1 MNLTPTLTATLTAP
15 FSGSLLVAM
24 GVLTEAELRG
34 PRFRRL
40 YPDVYLPAGTEA
52 DLAVRAYAA
61 GIWAGGEGVVAGW
74 AAAELLKASCGPRDA
89 TVDVILPGPRGRT
102 RAPVG
107 IRPRRVLLDD
117 DEVQLVGEVPVTLP
131 ARTAFDIARWAPTL
145 TERVAG
151 ADAVAYAHKLTVDR
165 IRAVWSRHRGAHGTN
180 GLSQVLNLMNPLAE
194 SPMESRIR
202 MALFLA
208 GLPAPIVQCRAGD
221 HRLDHGYPE
230 VMLGVEYN
238 GSHHLE
244 PDQALRDLDR
254 EAALTRAGWTLLRY
268 PARTVLGAPESIAAE
283 VRSVLASSPAGRRLL
298 AS

>member
-1 MNLTPTLTATLTAP
+1 MTLTGP
-15 FSGSLLVAM
+15 FSGSTMIAK
-24 GVLTEAELRG
+24 GVLTENELRG
-34 PRFRRL
+34 PRYRRIL
-40 YPDVYLPAGTEA
+40 PDVYLPAA
-52 DLAVRAYAA
+52 QPVDLAVRARAA

-74 AAAELLKASCGPRDA
+74 AAAELLGASCGPRDA
-89 TVDVILPGPRGRT
+89 PVDVILPGPRGRT
-102 RAPVG
+102 RAPAG

-117 DEVQLVGEVPVTLP
+117 VEVQMVADVPVTKP
-131 ARTAFDIARWAPTL
+131 ARTAFDVARWAPTL

-151 ADAVAYAHKLTVDR
+151 ADAVAYRHGLTADR
-165 IRAVWSRHRGAHGTN
+165 IRQVWSRHRGAHGTS
-180 GLSQVLNLMNPLAE
+180 GLPQVLTLMNPLAE

-208 GLPAPIVQCRAGD
+208 GLPVPRVQCRFGD

-230 VMLGVEYN
+230 VMLGVEHN
-238 GSHHLE
+238 GDHHRD

-283 VRSVLASSPAGRRLL
+283 VRSVLAALPAGRRLL